1 MRSPDAELSRRSV
14 LAGGFALLFA
24 PLTAE
29 AQAPAKVYRIGFLGV
44 TRPEDATYALEAFRR
59 GLRELGWVEGQN
71 IVIEYRYADG
81 RSERLPALAAE
92 LVGLKVDVIM
102 AGSMPGIQA
111 AKNATNTIPIVMGLS
126 TDPVAEG
133 VVASLAR
140 PGGNITGL
148 TAVAGLEI
156 IGKQLE
162 LLKEAVP
169 GVRRVALLLNPANRT
184 HTLWGREAEAAGRAL
199 GLQLQRHEV
208 RGPNELG
215 GVFAA
220 IGRERASA
228 LFIPGD
234 ATFTILRGRIA
245 ELAAQGHLPTMSALR
260 QYVEA
265 GGLMSYGASI
275 TENFRRAAYFVDRIL
290 KGAKP
295 ADLPVEQPTKFEL
308 IINLKAAKAL
318 GITIPQ
324 SLLFRADEIIQ

>member
-1 MRSPDAELSRRSV
+1 VDRRTFIAVAAAWLSAP
-14 LAGGFALLFA
+14 LAG
-24 PLTAE
+24 E
-29 AQAPAKVYRIGFLGV
+29 AQAPAKVPRIGFLGV
-44 TRPEDATYALEAFRR
+44 TRAEDAAYALEAFRR

-102 AGSMPGIQA
+102 AGSMPAIPA

-126 TDPVAEG
+126 ADPVAEG
-133 VVASLAR
+133 VVGSLAR

-148 TAVAGLEI
+148 TFFAGLEI
-156 IGKQLE
+156 IGKQLQ

-169 GVRRVALLLNPANRT
+169 GVRRVAVLLNPANRA
-184 HTLWGREAEAAGRAL
+184 HTLWGREAEAAARAL

-220 IGRERASA
+220 MGRERASA
-228 LFIPGD
+228 LLIPGD

-265 GGLMSYGASI
+265 GGLMSYGASV
-275 TENFRRAAYFVDRIL
+275 TENYRRAAYFVDRIL

-295 ADLPVEQPTKFEL
+295 GDLPIEQPTKFEL
-308 IINLKAAKAL
+308 VINLKTAKAL
-318 GITIPQ
+318 GLPIPQ
-324 SLLFRADEIIQ
+324 SLLQRADEVIQ